1 MIKDAYSYL
10 FHCSDYRATD
20 RRWACFHREDEATYW
35 SGNIDKWGNE
45 KTLRVT
51 YGKSP
56 DDAWAKMNALESEA
70 EVSTQA

>member
-56 DDAWAKMNALESEA
+56 DEAWAKMSATESAA